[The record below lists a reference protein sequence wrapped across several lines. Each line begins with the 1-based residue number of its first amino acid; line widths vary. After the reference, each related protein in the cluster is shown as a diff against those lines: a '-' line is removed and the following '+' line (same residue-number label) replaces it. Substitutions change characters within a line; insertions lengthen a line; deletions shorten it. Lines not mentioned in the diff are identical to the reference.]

1 MAEIPD
7 GNTTTLGWEQIVS
20 DALHLLRLDRINR
33 KILVFALVATLI
45 PSLSMGTLFY
55 AYAKRFLTAKA
66 TQELNDVTTQNVRE
80 LDIWLKERIYEVR
93 VFASSYEVSENLDT
107 VSHQSADRT
116 KREKALRRLN
126 DYLSSVGDKFS
137 DYEEL
142 LVMDVN
148 LRTVASSSN
157 RLTQVR
163 LPQGWRQQVDGDVP
177 IIQPSYRDAAGGQ
190 MVMLLAVPI
199 KTHDGRF
206 LGVMALKLNFNTV
219 EEILG
224 HSTLGKTGQIYL
236 VAEDGS
242 PIAGSKLNSIS
253 LTNLKS
259 PLTNTRHPGTEMQ
272 FYADGQGHNVIGA
285 MKRMTQLGWWVVAQI
300 RENEIYAQI
309 IEARLLTVA
318 ICAGLLMVIGL
329 AAYLLGLTIV
339 RPLDR
344 LTLGAARVS
353 SGDLEVQLPVVGRGE
368 AGYLTQAFNAMVAR
382 LRQNQLELAS
392 VNEQLTENN
401 KSLEILSR
409 TDSLTGL
416 FNRKHFMEVL
426 TGEVTRAERY
436 RHPFVVMMIDTDH
449 FKKYNDTFGHLAG
462 DSLLKQVGR
471 IIKESMRSVDVAA
484 RYGGDEFIVLLPDI
498 DKEQAIAAA
507 ERIRSQVTMDTL
519 SRAADGVVVTTSIGL
534 AVYPEH
540 AKSAEA
546 MIASADQALY
556 HAKEHGRNRV
566 EIACG
571 HPQPT

>member
-1 MAEIPD
+1 MNSAKKKTSPLD
-7 GNTTTLGWEQIVS
+7 WEQIIS
-20 DALHLLRLDRINR
+20 EALHLLRLDQINR
-33 KILVFALVATLI
+33 KILVFALLATLI

-55 AYAKRFLTAKA
+55 AYAKQFLTAKA

-80 LDIWLKERIYEVR
+80 LDIWLKERIYEAR

-107 VSHQSADRT
+107 VSHQVADRS
-116 KREKALRRLN
+116 KREKALHRLN

-142 LVMDVN
+142 LVMDAN
-148 LRTVASSSN
+148 LRTVASSSD
-157 RLTQVR
+157 RLTPVR

-177 IIQPSYRDAAGGQ
+177 IIQPSYRDQGSGK

-199 KTHDGRF
+199 KSHGGRF
-206 LGVMALKLNFNTV
+206 LGVMALKLNFNTI

-224 HSTLGKTGQIYL
+224 HSSLGKTGQIYL
-236 VAEDGS
+236 VAEDGT
-242 PIAGSKLNSIS
+242 PIAGSKLNSS
-253 LTNLKS
+253 KLTNLKS
-259 PLTNTRHPGTEMQ
+259 PLTSTRHSGTEML
-272 FYADGQGHNVIGA
+272 FYADGQGHNVIGS

-309 IEARLLTVA
+309 FEARLLTVA
-318 ICAGLLMVIGL
+318 ICAGLLLPIGL
-329 AAYLLGLTIV
+329 AAYLLSLTIV

-353 SGDLEVQLPVVGRGE
+353 SGDLEVQLPMVGRSE
-368 AGYLTQAFNAMVAR
+368 VGYLTQAFNAMVAR
-382 LRQNQLELAS
+382 LRHNQLELAS
-392 VNEQLTENN
+392 INEKLTENN
-401 KSLEILSR
+401 KALEILSR

-416 FNRKHFMEVL
+416 YNRKHFLEVL
-426 TGEVTRAERY
+426 TGEVARAERS
-436 RHPFVVMMIDTDH
+436 RHPFAVMMIDTDH

-462 DSLLKQVGR
+462 DALLKQIGQ
-471 IIKESMRSVDVAA
+471 IIKESLRSVDVAA

-498 DKEQAIAAA
+498 EKDQVSAVA

-540 AKSAEA
+540 AQSAEA

-571 HPQPT
+571 NPQPT